1 MNNNQSDNNGNS
13 TSHSNHGCLSFL
25 IAIVIIAGVIFG
37 GVKLFDMY
45 SNRDSEGKVANKDG
59 NPVLLERSARF
70 SDITVTESVEAT
82 IMNLKETF
90 LVVPHSDIKKLQVT
104 FKFYDDSNTIV
115 KQVTKDV
122 GNVVA
127 NSQYTVSISFTLS
140 EIMNISKYSYDV
152 VGGSVSYLSK

>member
-1 MNNNQSDNNGNS
+1 
-13 TSHSNHGCLSFL
+13 
-25 IAIVIIAGVIFG
+25 
-37 GVKLFDMY
+37 
-45 SNRDSEGKVANKDG
+45 
-59 NPVLLERSARF
+59 
-70 SDITVTESVEAT
+70 
-82 IMNLKETF
+82 MNLKETF